1 MPSSTGSSQ
10 PGIEHRSS
18 TFQVD
23 SSLSEAQ
30 GKPMNTAVGNI
41 SLLEEIFPTQESNQ
55 GPTLHAD
62 SLPAELPGK
71 PKNVLVTQLC
81 PSLCN
86 PMDCSLP
93 GSSVHR
99 ILQARILGWVAIPF
113 FRGSFQPA
121 IESRSPVLQT
131 DSLLSEPPGKP

>member
-1 MPSSTGSSQ
+1 MPSSKGSPQ

-18 TFQVD
+18 TFQTD

-41 SLLEEIFPTQESNQ
+41 ALLQEIFPTQESNQ

-71 PKNVLVTQLC
+71 PRGLGYKTFALTLDTVKCFINYLLKR
-81 PSLCN
+81 SLFTKE
-86 PMDCSLP
+86 
-93 GSSVHR
+93 V
-99 ILQARILGWVAIPF
+99 
-113 FRGSFQPA
+113 
-121 IESRSPVLQT
+121 
-131 DSLLSEPPGKP
+131 